1 MVVLGEAVFWHP
13 IVGGASFTTH
23 SIVVGKLLLLLLWMV
38 AVIGMV
44 QRLIGHFDFMT
55 R

>member
-1 MVVLGEAVFWHP
+1 MVVLGEAVLWHP
-13 IVGGASFTTH
+13 IVGGVSFTTH
-23 SIVVGKLLLLLLWMV
+23 SIVVGKLLLLWMV

>member
-1 MVVLGEAVFWHP
+1 MVILGEAVFWHP
-13 IVGGASFTTH
+13 IVGGVSFTTH
-23 SIVVGKLLLLLLWMV
+23 SIVVGKLLLLWMV